1 MRANSGLRTDTARAL
16 QTCGVIDFGAAGLG
30 LAYGTVRLV
39 PADPEWSTIA
49 RTLSDDIAQAVPALQ
64 GVEHVGSTAVPGLL
78 SKPIVDLALGMQPD
92 SDVGDLSDRLATL
105 GWICRGDAGEDG
117 GLVFVMEDAPWHRVA
132 HAHGVVYGGEQWTR
146 YIALRELLRRSP
158 SARRA
163 YEEAKTEL
171 AVRFPDDHANY
182 TAGKTPTVAKLLA

>member
-1 MRANSGLRTDTARAL
+1 MVVRAL

-39 PADPEWSTIA
+39 PAEPGWSSVA
-49 RTLSDDIAQAVPALQ
+49 QTLSGDISQAVPALVQ
-64 GVEHVGSTAVPGLL
+64 RVEHIGSTAVPGLL
-78 SKPIVDLALGMQPD
+78 SKPIVDLAVGMQPNAE
-92 SDVGDLSDRLATL
+92 VEDLADRLATI
-105 GWICRGDAGEDG
+105 GWIYRGDAGDDG

-132 HAHGVVYGGEQWTR
+132 HPHGVVYGGEQWTR
-146 YIALRELLRRSP
+146 YLALRELLRRSAP
-158 SARRA
+158 ARRA

-182 TAGKTPTVAKLLA
+182 TAGKTPTVTKLLA